1 MVRRKTST
9 GKKPAEASVSPAN
22 MVSAATPNINP
33 GMSSSYNLGRTVYI
47 TAWIV
52 EIVAAI
58 IGLFIAFS
66 QGISVFVNIPEA
78 ERDFGVH
85 TRAVMGALPFVVI
98 AILEPTKI
106 YLASGLY
113 HSRLSNRLGMTLAFV
128 VGLTAL
134 TFVTFETMFNALIQQ
149 NTNITQQTRQLVNER
164 YEVLDA
170 IETIDRDINRFA
182 SLTPQQ
188 IRQQFATPIE
198 NLEAD
203 RKRRID
209 IAAREHNESLTTL
222 TARLDS
228 LQMQSRG
235 NAGEALREEI
245 SRLSAAIQDV
255 TRLRQD
261 AVNNINSRYKQQI
274 DDIKL
279 QISRINDNRQ
289 SQIENTDDFFFGR
302 SQIIREINS
311 ATNSQIDELS
321 AAIAKLESQRDDE
334 LRVAISGFDTRQRG
348 LSTEQDRLRKIIA
361 SQSERFSQLRNA
373 QTETVQRLI
382 ATSKADYAKRLET
395 INAQIDRQI
404 GEINVQKQASLEMSG
419 SQAQLIPALQEKKSG
434 LVERS
439 NELRKIYREKVEKVQ
454 VYQLTAIVCGTLEEW
469 CFKDSMLL
477 PAGSENFTRA
487 RARGFDV
494 ADLPEEKVKFV
505 STLWF
510 GSTALIVATM
520 GTFLAFI
527 SFVLSEDRHV
537 RRQHRSRSGK
547 VIVMMFLRFSSLL
560 KAFGQ
565 SLLEIAART
574 GDGFIYIARALVYL
588 LRFVIETL
596 LDIIGMLAD
605 SLRILILVLSRGV
618 HMTFVEI
625 RRNIRKNA
633 ARTIESVDATAL
645 VSPSLDKP
653 SQADG
658 VFDTHEGTPIAQEV
672 QPPEALISE
681 SRGEEKNIEEI
692 AEKAPKLD
700 VPQETDKP
708 KVPTAS
714 SVPRVPITQKLSA
727 SVNASL
733 SSLRET
739 LNKTLFNPDIITSIS
754 EKIPFKSDIADRVE
768 TPKQAPVSKKKPA
781 TKKQASVS
789 TKELNAGQSAQPRPR
804 KSVRKAPPKKWYED

>member
-1 MVRRKTST
+1 MVRRKTSV
-9 GKKPAEASVSPAN
+9 GKQAAETSVSHGSIASP
-22 MVSAATPNINP
+22 SIP
-33 GMSSSYNLGRTVYI
+33 GISSSYNLGRTVYI

-113 HSRLSNRLGMTLAFV
+113 HSRLANRLGMTLAFIA
-128 VGLTAL
+128 GLAAL

-170 IETIDRDINRFA
+170 IETIDRDINRF
-182 SLTPQQ
+182 SSMTPQQ
-188 IRQQFATPIE
+188 IRQQFAMPIE

-203 RKRRID
+203 RKRRVD
-209 IAAREHNESLTTL
+209 IASREHNETLTTL

-228 LQMQSRG
+228 LQTQNMGS
-235 NAGEALREEI
+235 AGEVLREEI
-245 SRLSAAIQDV
+245 TRLSAAIQDV
-255 TRLRQD
+255 TRLRQN
-261 AVNNINSRYKQQI
+261 AVGNINSRYKRQI
-274 DDIKL
+274 DEIKV
-279 QISRINDNRQ
+279 QISGINENRQ
-289 SQIENTDDFFFGR
+289 EQIESTDDFFFGR
-302 SQIIREINS
+302 SQIVREINS
-311 ATNSQIDELS
+311 ASNSQIDDLS
-321 AAIAKLESQRDDE
+321 AAIAKLENRRDEE
-334 LRVAISGFDTRQRG
+334 LRVSISGFETRQRS

-361 SQSERFSQLRNA
+361 SQSERLSQARNA
-373 QTETVQRLI
+373 QIETVQRLI
-382 ATSKADYAKRLET
+382 ANSKADYAKRLET
-395 INAQIDRQI
+395 INTQIDKQI

-419 SQAQLIPALQEKKSG
+419 SQAQLIPALQEKKSE

-439 NELRKIYREKVEKVQ
+439 NELRKVYREKVEKVQ
-454 VYQLTAIVCGTLEEW
+454 VYQLTAIVCGTLEDW
-469 CFKDSMLL
+469 CFSDNTLL
-477 PAGSENFTRA
+477 PAGSESFTRA

-527 SFVLSEDRHV
+527 SFVLSEDRQI
-537 RRQHRSRSGK
+537 RGQRRSRSGK
-547 VIVMMFLRFSSLL
+547 VIVMMFLRFSSLI

-565 SLLEIAART
+565 SLIEIAART
-574 GDGFIYIARALVYL
+574 GDGFIYVARALVYL
-588 LRFVIETL
+588 LRFVIETI
-596 LDIIGMLAD
+596 LDIVGMLAD

-618 HMTFVEI
+618 HLTFVEI

-633 ARTIESVDATAL
+633 ARTIESVEARAM

-653 SQADG
+653 TQADG
-658 VFDTHEGTPIAQEV
+658 VVETNTADNTATNTATQEV
-672 QPPEALISE
+672 QPPEALISAPPAD
-681 SRGEEKNIEEI
+681 EKKTTEI
-692 AEKAPKLD
+692 AEEAPKPD
-700 VPQETDKP
+700 MSKDADAS
-708 KVPTAS
+708 KVA
-714 SVPRVPITQKLSA
+714 SVPVTQKIST
-727 SVNASL
+727 SISASL
-733 SSLRET
+733 SSVRET
-739 LNKTLFNPDIITSIS
+739 LNKTLFNPDIIKSIG
-754 EKIPFKSDIADRVE
+754 EKIPFKTDVAERVE
-768 TPKQAPVSKKKPA
+768 TPKKAPVSRRKPA

-789 TKELNAGQSAQPRPR
+789 TKELNAGRSIPPRPR
-804 KSVRKAPPKKWYED
+804 KSAQNSPPKKWYED